1 MKVLRVIENE
11 VEKVEDEMED
21 EMERNRNSGI
31 HHELDEVEEPEDK
44 APLING
50 VRNRFFIPIFMSCY
64 VFIHCFRYSDR
75 FYKRKDSHVTNVI
88 LIIIILF
95 IEFESGYKTCA

>member
-1 MKVLRVIENE
+1 MLRVIENE

-44 APLING
+44 APLIKG
-50 VRNRFFIPIFMSCY
+50 VRNRFFITIFVFCIHSLLQIFRAILQEEGFSC
-64 VFIHCFRYSDR
+64 H
-75 FYKRKDSHVTNVI
+75 
-88 LIIIILF
+88 
-95 IEFESGYKTCA
+95 